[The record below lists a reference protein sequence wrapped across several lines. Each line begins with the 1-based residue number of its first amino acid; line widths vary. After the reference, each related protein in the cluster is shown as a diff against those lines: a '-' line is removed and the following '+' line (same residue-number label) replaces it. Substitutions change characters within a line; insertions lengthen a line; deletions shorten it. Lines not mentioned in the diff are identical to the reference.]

1 MLVQE
6 CVHLQVAE
14 LQGALLLDRGR
25 SSHSADRFFSV
36 PEPSWNPYFPI
47 FKHLII
53 LEKLSSFLLSRPI
66 FRNSHLLKLSSA
78 MMIWAADHLMV
89 DQRVRELLSTLI
101 EEWGVNTFQRGVN
114 FRALDQAYP
123 ESGLDKCA
131 PLLFTPVIS
140 RLPAHR
146 QISYHVSCSVII
158 GGAAREI
165 AQRWLPASRGKL
177 SHNEKVHSFIKNGT
191 PDKSEDDK

>member
-1 MLVQE
+1 MEGEE
-6 CVHLQVAE
+6 CWCRNVCICRWQSSRGLCCWIY
-14 LQGALLLDRGR
+14 RGR

-53 LEKLSSFLLSRPI
+53 LKKLSSFLLSRPI

-131 PLLFTPVIS
+131 PPLFTPVIS

-158 GGAAREI
+158 GGPAREI
-165 AQRWLPASRGKL
+165 ARRWLPAGASYHTTRKCTVLSR
-177 SHNEKVHSFIKNGT
+177 T
-191 PDKSEDDK
+191 